1 MCESKKY
8 GNKPG
13 CFKGCNSC
21 VKNYN
26 TIKRESTVEIF
37 SKEFDLMCFVKDTK
51 IMCGGCTL
59 EQISQKFGEGFVKHC
74 LYEKKILFIDKKNGG
89 IDWSDYGKQYMA
101 I

>member
-8 GNKPG
+8 GNKPN

-21 VKNYN
+21 GKNYN
-26 TIKRESTVEIF
+26 TIKREQVVEIF
-37 SKEFDLMCFVKDTK
+37 SKEFDLMCFVKDSK
-51 IMCGGCTL
+51 VMCGICKL
-59 EQISQKFGEGFVKHC
+59 EEISKKFGEGFVNHC
-74 LYEKKILFIDKKNGG
+74 LYDKKILFVDKKNGG

>member
-1 MCESKKY
+1 MGELKKY
-8 GNKPG
+8 GNKSS
-13 CFKGCNSC
+13 CFKGYNYHE
-21 VKNYN
+21 KNFN
-26 TIKRESTVEIF
+26 TIRRESTVEIF
-37 SKEFDLMCFVKDTK
+37 SKEFDLMCFVKDNQ
-51 IMCGGCTL
+51 IMCGACTL